1 MRPVQPNYKGD
12 LEQIK
17 VAIDELTTIV
27 GDIKER
33 LAEVNGKVDN
43 VNQLS
48 VIDNPNV
55 SYTMLPYEHEEEM

>member
-27 GDIKER
+27 SDIKER

-48 VIDNPNV
+48 VIDKPNV

>member
-27 GDIKER
+27 SDIKER